1 MFCIVHF
8 FFFIT
13 QVWSKNTA
21 DHEEFME
28 DAIKILRG
36 QSADIFPESV
46 IDQLFKD
53 TFESDISLT
62 SSDEFVVDPLVFFN
76 SEFGLEFC
84 SL

>member
-1 MFCIVHF
+1 MF
-8 FFFIT
+8 FFP
-13 QVWSKNTA
+13 QVWSENSQ
-21 DHEEFME
+21 DHDDFVD
-28 DAIKILRG
+28 DALKILRG
-36 QSADIFPESV
+36 ESSDMFPESI